1 MQMSSETILTSNISA
16 KQALL
21 HILSIF
27 DTVFVLDE
35 FCSIPVTTR
44 SFCHRLCEEVVQQ
57 LTHRR
62 FQKSLYGGLCTAI
75 EFLIGW
81 FFPLR

>member
-1 MQMSSETILTSNISA
+1 MSSETILTSNISA

-44 SFCHRLCEEVVQQ
+44 SFCHLLCEEVVQQ